1 MALLRVVVVNPDLR
15 PELDLLDLDLRLV
28 LPRELGLLLL
38 LVAVL
43 PVVHDPGHRRIRLG
57 RDFDEV
63 EVLRI
68 RVLACLVRLLDPE
81 LLPLLV
87 DEPDT
92 RDADRVV
99 DAGLRLGTTRR
110 LPGTPARPQIAF
122 TKLVLTSSSD
132 KASVGNAGEGVSSTR
147 PADMLD

>member
-1 MALLRVVVVNPDLR
+1 MIVTLTFARWFRKRSTWPFFVVVVVNPDLR
-15 PELDLLDLDLRLV
+15 SELDLLDLDLRLV
-28 LPRELGLLLL
+28 LPRELRLLLL

-57 RDFDEV
+57 RDLDEI
-63 EVLRI
+63 EVLRV
-68 RVLACLVRLLDPE
+68 RVLASLVRLLDPE

-99 DAGLRLGTTRR
+99 DACLRLGTARR
-110 LPGTPARPQIAF
+110 LPGTSCAASNVLHQARVD
-122 TKLVLTSSSD
+122 LL
-132 KASVGNAGEGVSSTR
+132 
-147 PADMLD
+147 L